1 MTKRIFLTP
10 KFLAILND
18 YYERLFIA
26 YYAYQWYRFF
36 VFLKDKPYVKPI
48 FFTLLWIVRKMYEIG
63 KKIHEFYNKIARHHQ
78 IIIEFLLKAC

>member
-1 MTKRIFLTP
+1 MAKK
-10 KFLAILND
+10 KFLATKLLAIWND

-26 YYAYQWYRFF
+26 YYAYQFYRFF

-48 FFTLLWIVRKMYEIG
+48 FFALLWIGTKMYEIG
-63 KKIHEFYNKIARHHQ
+63 KKIYQFYKKIASYNQ